1 MTAACTHP
9 EMVAGDE
16 RICTDIMRLA
26 GKSVF
31 AKTGAE
37 GGYALT
43 LFDKGWGAALKIED
57 GNQRALGPAVIEL
70 LQQLGALSTAALAQL
85 KNYHHPAILNHRK
98 EQVGELR
105 PVFRL
110 DSVKRLKSGIRNQEK
125 VFT

>member
-1 MTAACTHP
+1 
-9 EMVAGDE
+9 
-16 RICTDIMRLA
+16 MRLS

-43 LFDKGWGAALKIED
+43 LFDKGWGAALKIDD

-70 LQQLGALSTAALAQL
+70 LQQLGVLSTSALAQL

-98 EQVGELR
+98 EQVGELQ
-105 PVFRL
+105 PSFRL
-110 DSVKRLKSGIRNQEK
+110 A
-125 VFT
+125 